1 MYDIIKNV
9 IESKDYELRDMLYKI
24 NKMYIESNITEEQKT
39 ELDKLARANANAENS
54 YAPFQEQIDEAFS
67 QISELKI
74 TMEANAQGMSALK
87 EAVEKLGA
95 KIETPVEEPKEEYP
109 EYIQPTGAHDAYHVG
124 DKITYNGKKYICKL
138 DNCVWN
144 PDTYPAGW
152 EEVVEEQTEDTA
164 EKVED
169 NSESEE

>member
-24 NKMYIESNITEEQKT
+24 NKMYIESYITEDQKS

-54 YAPFQEQIDEAFS
+54 YAPIQEQIDKAFS
-67 QISELKI
+67 KISDLKTTI
-74 TMEANAQGMSALK
+74 EANAIGLSALK

-144 PDTYPAGW
+144 PDEYPAGW
-152 EEVVEEQTEDTA
+152 ELVEEG
-164 EKVED
+164 
-169 NSESEE
+169 